1 MFGLAVRWS
10 LAQATPQIEQKLRDY
25 VADESFAKFAELP
38 DLHQKTWRMV
48 SGAYFEGIYVFESAA
63 AREGFQ
69 NDFTP
74 RVGASK
80 VSVIVGSEPIAI
92 EPFEILALVEGPAQ
106 FRAAARFES

>member
-48 SGAYFEGIYVFESAA
+48 SGAYFEGIYVFADLRRPELEGHHA
-63 AREGFQ
+63 ARRRQQGFC
-69 NDFTP
+69 D
-74 RVGASK
+74 R
-80 VSVIVGSEPIAI
+80 
-92 EPFEILALVEGPAQ
+92 
-106 FRAAARFES
+106 RF